1 MLRAVLVI
9 VLAFTA
15 SQALAERRVAL
26 VMGADDYE
34 FIRPL
39 DNAVNDARSIEAAL
53 EALGFEVL
61 LETDRD
67 LRRMRRALEDFREDA
82 AGADVALVFFAGHGV
97 EIAGENRLLPVD
109 ASVDSLDALKASSLP
124 LEEIRDAV
132 AAVAPV
138 GLILLDACRNDPFG
152 STGQKG
158 RGAVSIAP
166 DVLKVVAPGLGRV
179 GSAENVLFAFSAA
192 PGATASDGEGGNSPF
207 TAAIAKYLGTEGL
220 EIRSVLTLV
229 QQEVYDRS
237 QGGQLPYIESG
248 LPALFFAAGSGDLP
262 ERERLLLAM
271 ADVTPDIRAEVET
284 IATDAG
290 MPLAPLYGALFEA
303 GDLGDDE
310 RLTKL
315 REAAD
320 AFVKVREELRAMAS
334 SDPDVERLRGEAEE
348 QLALGAFD
356 TARER
361 LQRAADIDSTSRDA
375 LKANYVER
383 TLSEAATRYIAGGA
397 AKAELRYDLAI
408 ADLEKAVGLYG
419 EAGDAALAAEHADRR
434 LSALFNLG
442 DMYVTT
448 GNVAAAART
457 YEALEAV
464 MHKRLED
471 PAAEIALTR
480 DLGIIHQ
487 RLGNVS
493 ETQGNLTAALDHFE
507 ASRDILQR
515 VVAKDPQEDEWKS
528 DLAIAYDEIGDVLVT
543 QGDLEGALAAYG
555 AGLDL
560 KNVLAARSPDDLSRQ
575 RDLTTSYDA
584 LGGVLRN
591 LGQVDDA
598 YTVLGRSLAIRQ
610 QLVAANPAHRGRQ
623 RDLSI
628 SYDRVG
634 DVLRDKGLLDDAL
647 GSYRAG
653 RAIVE
658 QLAATDPNDTQLRRD
673 IAVSSDKIGNVLED
687 QDDLDGALAS
697 YGESLDIMAALA
709 AADWDNTTWTRDLS
723 VSTEKVAD
731 VLRKQGDL
739 EGGLAHYEDSLQI
752 MRTLVARDP
761 TNADWQRDL
770 SITLGEIGNI
780 NVDLRR
786 AQPAGEAL
794 KEALDIRERLAASQ
808 PDNARWQRDLAIA
821 LADFAQ
827 IGPNKRA
834 LVERA
839 MSIMVALRDAGR
851 MAPGDG
857 MIGYLEKRLARIK
870 AKGL

>member
-1 MLRAVLVI
+1 MLRALLVI

-15 SQALAERRVAL
+15 SQAVAERRVAL

-34 FIRPL
+34 FIRTL
-39 DNAVNDARSIEAAL
+39 DNAVNDARAIEAAL
-53 EALGFEVL
+53 EALGFKVL

-67 LRRMRRALEDFREDA
+67 LRRMRRALDDFREDA

-109 ASVDSLDALKASSLP
+109 ASVESLDALRKTSLP

-166 DVLKVVAPGLGRV
+166 DVLKVVTPGLGRV
-179 GSAENVLFAFSAA
+179 GSAENVLFAFAAA
-192 PGATASDGEGGNSPF
+192 PGATASDGDGGNSPF
-207 TAAIAKYLGTEGL
+207 TAAMAKYLGTEGL

-248 LPALFFAAGSGDLP
+248 LPALFFAAGKGDLP

-310 RLTKL
+310 RAAKL
-315 REAAD
+315 HEAAE

-334 SDPDVERLRGEAEE
+334 SDPEVERLRGEAEE

-361 LQRAADIDSTSRDA
+361 LQLAAEIDSTSRDA
-375 LKANYVER
+375 LKVNYVER
-383 TLSEAATRYIAGGA
+383 TLSEAATRYISGGA

-408 ADLEKAVGLYG
+408 ADLEKAVGLYD

-442 DMYVTT
+442 DLYVTT
-448 GNVAAAART
+448 GKTGAARQT
-457 YEALEAV
+457 YQTLEAV
-464 MHKRLED
+464 MRKRLED
-471 PAAEIALTR
+471 PTAELALTR
-480 DLGIIHQ
+480 DLAIIQ
-487 RLGNVS
+487 MRLGS
-493 ETQGNLTAALDHFE
+493 MSATQGDLATALGHFE
-507 ASRDILQR
+507 MSRDIMLK
-515 VVAKDPQEDEWKS
+515 VVATDPDEVEWQS
-528 DLAIAYDEIGDVLVT
+528 DLGVAYDEIGDTLVT
-543 QGDLEGALAAYG
+543 QGDLEGALDAYG
-555 AGLDL
+555 AGLVI
-560 KNVLAARSPDDLSRQ
+560 KNKLAEAHPGDLSRQ
-575 RDLTTSYDA
+575 RDLTTTYDA

-591 LGQVDDA
+591 LGQIDDA
-598 YTVLGRSLAIRQ
+598 YTVLSRSLAIRQ
-610 QLVAANPAHRGRQ
+610 QLVARNPEHRGRQ

-628 SYDRVG
+628 SYDKVG
-634 DVLRDKGLLDDAL
+634 DVLRDQGLLDEAL
-647 GSYRAG
+647 DSYRTG

-658 QLAATDPNDTQLRRD
+658 QLAATDPNDTQFRRD
-673 IAVSSDKIGNVLED
+673 IAVSSDKIGNVLDD
-687 QDDLDGALAS
+687 QGDLNGALAS
-697 YGESLDIMAALA
+697 YQEGLDIMAALGA
-709 AADWDNTTWTRDLS
+709 SDWDNTTWTRDLS
-723 VSTEKVAD
+723 VSMEKVGDA
-731 VLRKQGDL
+731 LRKQGDL

-752 MRTLVARDP
+752 MRTLVARDA

-794 KEALDIRERLAASQ
+794 EEALGIRERLAASQ

-839 MSIMVALRDAGR
+839 LSIMTALRDAGR
-851 MAPGDG
+851 MSPSDG
-857 MIGYLEKRLARIK
+857 MIDYLEKRLARIK